1 MNECVLCM
9 RHTNQHTLVIIR
21 VKDRGT
27 KGGRCVLNSV
37 CVYDCE
43 VGDRNTPFICCFK
56 VASTDL
62 YQFA

>member
-1 MNECVLCM
+1 MNECVLRM

-37 CVYDCE
+37 CV
-43 VGDRNTPFICCFK
+43 
-56 VASTDL
+56 
-62 YQFA
+62 